1 MVDARAKTKTT
12 KRRKVWVTWQSK
24 DGGGG
29 GCGPNLYVD
38 TEKTAGAKPFVEARP
53 GDVVLSREDRSRA
66 EKLLGDVEALT
77 GWGDGAMAK
86 QAGEELRALLRGG
99 R

>member
-1 MVDARAKTKTT
+1 MVYARAKTKTT
-12 KRRKVWVTWQSK
+12 KRRKVWVTWQST

-38 TEKTAGAKPFVEARP
+38 TEKAAGAKPFVESRP
-53 GDVVLSREDRSRA
+53 GDVVLSREEA
-66 EKLLGDVEALT
+66 ES
-77 GWGDGAMAK
+77 
-86 QAGEELRALLRGG
+86 LRYGLEQVGQSTPRGSDDANRISDWIALLRGG